1 MDEIDIWKN
10 YSEKQIIGRG
20 NYSIIYKTK
29 NNETGK
35 YVAIKE
41 INLEKNKINI
51 KELKEEIEEIKK
63 INLDNLVK
71 IKKII

>member
-1 MDEIDIWKN
+1 MDEIDIWKK

-29 NNETGK
+29 NNETRK

-41 INLEKNKINI
+41 IDLEKNKINI
-51 KELKEEIEEIKK
+51 KELKEENEEIKK
-63 INLDNLVK
+63 IN
-71 IKKII
+71 